1 MQRLRQPEP
10 PVRFRGR
17 GGVVS
22 ERTCCM
28 EGRGGCLW
36 LAQWQVKKKTTRFSV
51 SFFIEKCG
59 HEQGL
64 PHSGAVR
71 LRGTSVL
78 ADGPE
83 SWRRGNSFA
92 LNIEISSGNQK
103 NNHTFWCGYFRG
115 GLEGIR
121 TLDLSDAN
129 KPRKLFSIISGHFW
143 LFPLRSTSSLGLFD
157 HAVSMWSGTVC
168 GRLCG
173 QKRSPALADVFRR
186 QGRGAFFM
194 PLTACIVPL
203 STGLSKSFLC
213 RPQLRNWGTGNKKR
227 HFAFEDEE
235 TLQSVQAAA
244 QTT

>member
-129 KPRKLFSIISGHFW
+129 RTLSQLSYEPICA
-143 LFPLRSTSSLGLFD
+143 LRQRQMLLYHNFFLCKVCFFLGENF
-157 HAVSMWSGTVC
+157 C
-168 GRLCG
+168 C
-173 QKRSPALADVFRR
+173 QFRR
-186 QGRGAFFM
+186 H
-194 PLTACIVPL
+194 IV
-203 STGLSKSFLC
+203 K
-213 RPQLRNWGTGNKKR
+213 
-227 HFAFEDEE
+227 
-235 TLQSVQAAA
+235 
-244 QTT
+244 